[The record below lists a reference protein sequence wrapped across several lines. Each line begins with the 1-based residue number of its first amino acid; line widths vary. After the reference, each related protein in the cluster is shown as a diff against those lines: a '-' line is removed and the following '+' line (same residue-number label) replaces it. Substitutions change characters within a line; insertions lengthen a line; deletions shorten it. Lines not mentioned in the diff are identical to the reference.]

1 MNYVLDT
8 NILIEI
14 RKGRRGIKEEV
25 MKFINAENAEP
36 YITLLT
42 FAEYYFGSL
51 DASLKGQEDCL
62 EFLSSYKHLTV
73 EKGSAM
79 LFAKLTHKY
88 EKEGTPLSPLDM
100 LNACIAIDN
109 NSVFITADK
118 AFERVKELKKI
129 IIAFS

>member
-1 MNYVLDT
+1 MNYLLDT

-14 RKGRRGIKEEV
+14 RKGRRGVKEEV
-25 MKFINAENAEP
+25 MKFINAESTVP

-51 DASLKGQEDCL
+51 DASYEGQEDCL
-62 EFLSSYKHLTV
+62 AFLSSYNHLTV

-88 EKEGTPLSPLDM
+88 EKEGIPLSPLDM

-109 NSVFITADK
+109 NFTFITADK

-129 IIAFS
+129 MVSF

>member
-1 MNYVLDT
+1 MNYILDT

-14 RKGRRGIKEEV
+14 RKGRKDVKEQV
-25 MKFINAENAEP
+25 MGLINAESAVP

-51 DASLKGQEDCL
+51 DASHQGQEDCM
-62 EFLSSYKHLTV
+62 EFLNSYKHLTV
-73 EKGSAM
+73 TKSGAM
-79 LFAKLTHKY
+79 LFAKLTYKY

-100 LNACIAIDN
+100 LNACITIDN
-109 NSVFITADK
+109 NFIFITADK

-129 IIAFS
+129 IVSL

>member
-14 RKGRRGIKEEV
+14 RKGRKDVKDEIMR
-25 MKFINAENAEP
+25 FINAESAVP

-51 DASLKGQEDCL
+51 DASREGQEDCL
-62 EFLSSYKHLTV
+62 AFLSSYRHLTIA
-73 EKGSAM
+73 KSSAM
-79 LFAKLTHKY
+79 LFAKLTYKY

-100 LNACIAIDN
+100 LNACITIDN
-109 NSVFITADK
+109 NFVFITADK

-129 IIAFS
+129 IVSP

>member
-14 RKGRRGIKEEV
+14 RKGRKDVKDEIMR
-25 MKFINAENAEP
+25 FINAESAVP

-51 DASLKGQEDCL
+51 DASHEGQEDCL
-62 EFLSSYKHLTV
+62 AFLSSYRHLTIA
-73 EKGSAM
+73 KSSAM
-79 LFAKLTHKY
+79 LFAKLTYKY

-100 LNACIAIDN
+100 LNACITIDN
-109 NSVFITADK
+109 NFVFITADK

-129 IIAFS
+129 IVSL